1 MIENIIG
8 TIAIILIM
16 RRVIVLPVGGF
27 AVFV

>member
-27 AVFV
+27 VVFV